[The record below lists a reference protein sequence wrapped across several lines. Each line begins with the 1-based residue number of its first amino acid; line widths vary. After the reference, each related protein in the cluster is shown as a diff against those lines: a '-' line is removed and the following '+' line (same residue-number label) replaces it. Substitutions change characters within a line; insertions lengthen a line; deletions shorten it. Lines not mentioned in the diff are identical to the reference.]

1 MVQFEEKDI
10 GEKSN
15 RVIIIVELQT
25 RYLEQQIERKKS
37 FKKDRKAARE

>member
-15 RVIIIVELQT
+15 RVIIIVELQRHVT
-25 RYLEQQIERKKS
+25 WNNK
-37 FKKDRKAARE
+37 